1 MIQRAYKYTKLLCL
15 SVQISNFNKVSKT
28 KRGQHAVS
36 NLLTSFGRDY
46 WTRTSDPYVP
56 NVVRYQ
62 LRYIPFLF
70 CECKGKAFF

>member
-1 MIQRAYKYTKLLCL
+1 MRNIFFPHYL
-15 SVQISNFNKVSKT
+15 SGEPLFVQISNFNKASKT

-36 NLLTSFGRDY
+36 NLLTSSSRDY

-62 LRYIPFLF
+62 LR
-70 CECKGKAFF
+70 

>member
-1 MIQRAYKYTKLLCL
+1 MRNIFFPHYLSGEPL
-15 SVQISNFNKVSKT
+15 SVQISNFNKASKT

-36 NLLTSFGRDY
+36 NLLTSCGRDY

-62 LRYIPFLF
+62 LR
-70 CECKGKAFF
+70 